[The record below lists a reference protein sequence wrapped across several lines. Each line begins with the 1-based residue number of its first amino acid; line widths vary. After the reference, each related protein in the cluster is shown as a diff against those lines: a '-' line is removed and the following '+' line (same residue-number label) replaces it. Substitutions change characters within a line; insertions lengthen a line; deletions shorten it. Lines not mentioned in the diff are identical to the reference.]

1 MTAAKRRASSS
12 NSSSSGSSNGN
23 EQHSQQQ
30 HLQQQHLQLQQ
41 QQQQQAQ
48 PNEYQQLLQH
58 PHHHYQQHY
67 SGNSNTSGSNGS
79 SSSNTQQY
87 HQRQQQ
93 HQATLRDCSVK
104 LPLDILWLPKSAMR
118 PAGPDTSPTDCIL
131 VVGVSRPKLAVVFL
145 TVMLIS
151 LFLTFHVLYDSA
163 VYNIQAAQAVH
174 ERHRLSMAAS
184 ASASALA
191 SSSSSSSSSGG
202 SSFSPFSSSA
212 GGASNHLPV
221 FVKPVPSSNQLSH
234 PMVFPSSRVHFPKTS
249 RRLPQALI
257 IGVRKCG
264 TRALLEMLYLHPR
277 IQKAGGE
284 VHFFDRDENYLKGL
298 EWYRK
303 KMPHSFRGQITIEKS
318 PSYFVSPEVPERV
331 RAMNASIKL
340 LLIVREPVTRA
351 ISDYTQLR
359 SHAATAILP
368 LADKDPPSPRESS
381 GGGSGGG
388 GGGGSGTAAA
398 KMPTQSLLYAKLQ
411 SARGYDNAL
420 VGGSGAGAKETKGRT
435 VSASSLA
442 RRQALGSG
450 GVAVGGAAMTTTTMS
465 PLASAA
471 QMAAKSFE
479 ELAIFPNGT
488 VNEAYR
494 PLSISM
500 YHVHLHR
507 WLEVFPR
514 EQLLVVNGDR
524 LIEDPVSQL
533 KRIEAFLGIEHRVN
547 SEHFYFN
554 ETKGFYCLRYD
565 NGDRCLRET
574 KGRKHPHVDPV
585 VVSRLRKFF
594 AEYNQRFYELVGED
608 LGWPEE

>member
-1 MTAAKRRASSS
+1 MSKFTPFT
-12 NSSSSGSSNGN
+12 
-23 EQHSQQQ
+23 
-30 HLQQQHLQLQQ
+30 LQ
-41 QQQQQAQ
+41 
-48 PNEYQQLLQH
+48 
-58 PHHHYQQHY
+58 
-67 SGNSNTSGSNGS
+67 
-79 SSSNTQQY
+79 
-87 HQRQQQ
+87 
-93 HQATLRDCSVK
+93 
-104 LPLDILWLPKSAMR
+104 
-118 PAGPDTSPTDCIL
+118 
-131 VVGVSRPKLAVVFL
+131 
-145 TVMLIS
+145 
-151 LFLTFHVLYDSA
+151 
-163 VYNIQAAQAVH
+163 
-174 ERHRLSMAAS
+174 
-184 ASASALA
+184 
-191 SSSSSSSSSGG
+191 
-202 SSFSPFSSSA
+202 
-212 GGASNHLPV
+212 
-221 FVKPVPSSNQLSH
+221 
-234 PMVFPSSRVHFPKTS
+234 
-249 RRLPQALI
+249 
-257 IGVRKCG
+257 
-264 TRALLEMLYLHPR
+264 
-277 IQKAGGE
+277 
-284 VHFFDRDENYLKGL
+284 
-298 EWYRK
+298 
-303 KMPHSFRGQITIEKS
+303 
-318 PSYFVSPEVPERV
+318 VPERV

-368 LADKDPPSPRESS
+368 LAERESS
-381 GGGSGGG
+381 GSGAFA
-388 GGGGSGTAAA
+388 SASAAA
-398 KMPTQSLLYAKLQ
+398 AQPPKMPSQSLLYAKLQ
-411 SARGYDNAL
+411 AAHGYDNAL
-420 VGGSGAGAKETKGRT
+420 VGGSGAGAKETKTKLSVAG
-435 VSASSLA
+435 
-442 RRQALGSG
+442 RRQAG
-450 GVAVGGAAMTTTTMS
+450 AGAAAGGTMTTTTPS

-533 KRIEAFLGIEHRVN
+533 RRIEAFLGIEHRVK

-585 VVSRLRKFF
+585 VVSRLRRFF

>member
-1 MTAAKRRASSS
+1 MTAAKRRAGSS
-12 NSSSSGSSNGN
+12 NSSSSSSSSSSSNGN
-23 EQHSQQQ
+23 EQQSLQQ
-30 HLQQQHLQLQQ
+30 HLQQQQQ
-41 QQQQQAQ
+41 QHQQAQ

-67 SGNSNTSGSNGS
+67 SSNSHSNGSNSGNSNGSNP
-79 SSSNTQQY
+79 QQY

-118 PAGPDTSPTDCIL
+118 PAGPDASPTDCIL

-174 ERHRLSMAAS
+174 ERHRLSLAAS
-184 ASASALA
+184 ASAQA
-191 SSSSSSSSSGG
+191 SSSSSSSG
-202 SSFSPFSSSA
+202 SSFSSPSFS
-212 GGASNHLPV
+212 GAASSNHLPV

-368 LADKDPPSPRESS
+368 LAEKDPPSPRESS
-381 GGGSGGG
+381 GGGA
-388 GGGGSGTAAA
+388 TAAA
-398 KMPTQSLLYAKLQ
+398 KMPLQSVLYAKLQ

-420 VGGSGAGAKETKGRT
+420 VGGSGAGAKETKSKTG
-435 VSASSLA
+435 SSSSV
-442 RRQALGSG
+442 RRQ
-450 GVAVGGAAMTTTTMS
+450 VVVGGGGGGGGAGMTTTTLS
-465 PLASAA
+465 PMASAA